1 MKNIMHT
8 LFRLFLMLIPRN
20 RTGDRLVAYI
30 DFLRFHRRLPNK
42 NFLNDYLFR
51 IKTSDEIL
59 NVLRQYTSDKEF
71 VKYYISSTIG
81 DGFNIKTKK
90 ILRTIEDIENFEFSI
105 GDVVKPTAASG
116 AVMFID
122 STEIN
127 RKEIASWLDLNFY
140 SRTREANYK
149 YLKPKIIV
157 EESAF
162 G

>member
-20 RTGDRLVAYI
+20 RTGDRLIAYI

-81 DGFNIKTKK
+81 DSFNIKTKK
-90 ILRTIEDIENFEFSI
+90 ILKNIEDIENFEFAI

-127 RKEIASWLDLNFY
+127 RKEIASWLNLNFY

-149 YLKPKIIV
+149 YLQPKIIV